1 MQQIK
6 VSKDMRHRAKEN
18 ALKDFQTTK
27 ITKENCS
34 KQKYQLFQIMEQ
46 TDKLT
51 KPEEKASVRVK
62 LDQLEIKNMLSK
74 LDQKKSRPD
83 AAAAIQHSNE

>member
-1 MQQIK
+1 
-6 VSKDMRHRAKEN
+6 
-18 ALKDFQTTK
+18 
-27 ITKENCS
+27 
-34 KQKYQLFQIMEQ
+34 MEQ

-74 LDQKKSRPD
+74 LDKNKICPD
-83 AAAAIQHSNE
+83 SSVAIQHSNE